1 MLNILCNQWNFVVE
15 NDAMVYMI
23 LAVIVQNHQLK
34 KKEKQ
39 PNCTVKFTTGLT
51 QPLFNLFKNFWP
63 ILKIHQSRYA

>member
-1 MLNILCNQWNFVVE
+1 
-15 NDAMVYMI
+15 MVYMI